1 MKTAS
6 RMQAGAALLALTC
19 LTPLAAN
26 AQTTLRIQT
35 PHAESSPTGEL
46 IVQFVDDIE
55 TMSGRDID
63 IEMYYSNALVDTGGA
78 FDAAVNGVLDCDM
91 TNASFLTG
99 KDPAFQFAADLMG
112 GYDTPLQQLSWLYF
126 GGGRE
131 ALNQLYGESGM
142 TFVGWH
148 TGGQE
153 SLVSTKPVAGLDD
166 LKEFKFRSPPGM
178 ESEIFSKLGAK
189 PVVMD
194 FSEIFTALETGIID
208 GADASYL
215 STNKSLGLYDIA
227 KHTTYPGFHSMSADH
242 LACNSDVW
250 NGMTDAQ
257 RRIID
262 TAMQK
267 LSLQVAMRTEL
278 ANGEVTEQL
287 LADGVKLYDWSA
299 EDRAAFREAV
309 RGIWDEWATKTP
321 MAKMLVDSHRAYL
334 MRIGLLEK

>member
-1 MKTAS
+1 MFNLS
-6 RMQAGAALLALTC
+6 RCHAGLALLSAAVAA
-19 LTPLAAN
+19 PLAAS
-26 AQTTLRIQT
+26 AETTLRIQT
-35 PHAESSPTGEL
+35 PHSESSPTGEL
-46 IVQFVDDIE
+46 IAQFADDVE
-55 TMSGRDID
+55 VMSGGSLDV
-63 IEMYYSNALVDTGGA
+63 EMYFSNALVDTAGA
-78 FDAAVNGVLDCDM
+78 FDAAINGVLDCDM

-126 GGGRE
+126 GGGTE
-131 ALNQLYGESGM
+131 ALNELYGQDGM
-142 TFVGWH
+142 TFIGWH

-153 SLVSTKPVAGLDD
+153 SLSSTRPVGALAD

-178 ESEIFSKLGAK
+178 ESEIFTRLGAK

-227 KHTTYPGFHSMSADH
+227 KYTTYPGFHSMSADH
-242 LACNSDVW
+242 LACNSDIW
-250 NGMTDAQ
+250 EGLTDAE
-257 RRIID
+257 RRIVD

-278 ANGEVTEQL
+278 ANGQVTRQ
-287 LADGVKLYDWSA
+287 LADEGVTLSDWSA
-299 EDRAAFREAV
+299 EDRAAYREVV
-309 RGIWDEWATKTP
+309 RGVWDEWAKKTP
-321 MAKMLVDSHRAYL
+321 GAGALVASHKAYL
-334 MRIGLLEK
+334 AEIGLAKE

>member
-1 MKTAS
+1 MTLPKT
-6 RMQAGAALLALTC
+6 RTALALVLALT
-19 LTPLAAN
+19 PGAAA
-26 AQTTLRIQT
+26 AQAQLRIQT
-35 PHAESSPTGEL
+35 PHAEGSPTGEL
-46 IVQFVDDIE
+46 IAQFADDVE
-55 TMSGRDID
+55 TMSDGSID
-63 IEMYYSNALVDTGGA
+63 IEMYFSNSLVDTSQA
-78 FDAAVNGVLDCDM
+78 FDAAASDVLSCDM

-99 KDPAFQFAADLMG
+99 KDAAFQFAADLMG
-112 GYDTPLQQLSWLYF
+112 GYDAPLQQLSWLYF

-131 ALNQLYGESGM
+131 ALNELYNSYGM

-153 SLVSTKPVAGLDD
+153 LLSSIRPIAGPDD

-178 ESEIFSKLGAK
+178 ETEIFARLGAK

-194 FSEIFTALETGIID
+194 FTEVFTALETGIID

-215 STNKSLGLYDIA
+215 STNRSLGIYDVA
-227 KHTTYPGFHSMSADH
+227 KHTSFPGFHSMSADH

-250 NGMTDAQ
+250 NGLSEAQ

-278 ANGEVTEQL
+278 ANGQVTDEL
-287 LADGVKLYDWSA
+287 VAEGVTLHDWSA
-299 EDRAAFREAV
+299 EDRATYREAV
-309 RGIWDEWATKTP
+309 RAVWDEWAGKTP
-321 MAKMLVDSHRAYL
+321 ASGKLVESHKAY
-334 MRIGLLEK
+334 MRELGLLEDE